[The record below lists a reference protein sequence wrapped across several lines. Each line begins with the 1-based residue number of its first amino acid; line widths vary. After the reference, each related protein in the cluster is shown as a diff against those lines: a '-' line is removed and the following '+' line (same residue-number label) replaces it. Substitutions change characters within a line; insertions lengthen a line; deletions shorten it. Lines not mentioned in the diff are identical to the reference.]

1 MMQRTATQKAEQRR
15 GDSSDDG
22 RFGQWRVS
30 RRMSMSSA
38 SERCGQVSSCVYVA
52 SCYDVRQMSTWL
64 KATLWMAFGC
74 EDVIGNISGK
84 KTRKKDKY
92 YTLEQLELVSCG

>member
-1 MMQRTATQKAEQRR
+1 MT
-15 GDSSDDG
+15 
-22 RFGQWRVS
+22 V
-30 RRMSMSSA
+30 A
-38 SERCGQVSSCVYVA
+38 SGSGGSVDACLCRLQVNVAARYLVA

-74 EDVIGNISGK
+74 EDVIRNISGT